1 LDPKHTE
8 KRPEPHHAERTPESA
23 RPTACPRFASLAL
36 ATLATLA
43 LLARPQLA
51 RGEEPPSPSDAL
63 ARELAEAWFEQL
75 YGFDA
80 LEAYRSTDGGLVT
93 EFVIARRWRDG
104 QAQLLIDVRSPPG
117 DRDVALL
124 FLQRRDRSDDVF
136 LLPRDAPRAL
146 KSIERRTAA
155 QLEVSVPG
163 LASRLALLDLRPIAP
178 GELAY
183 RWLGEEQ
190 VDGVS
195 CYLLEGRPEQRDLGF
210 DRVELA
216 ISAQDG
222 GALRTRYFR
231 RGREFRRV
239 SSSATDFGEFDGR
252 RLPERRRIE
261 SPPGRPPL
269 VLELRNAVV
278 EPPLPDSLFTRRS
291 LIVQRFPSF

>member
-1 LDPKHTE
+1 MVVEVDGPPHAGSLSPEDPW
-8 KRPEPHHAERTPESA
+8 TPS
-23 RPTACPRFASLAL
+23 
-36 ATLATLA
+36 
-43 LLARPQLA
+43 
-51 RGEEPPSPSDAL
+51 
-63 ARELAEAWFEQL
+63 
-75 YGFDA
+75 
-80 LEAYRSTDGGLVT
+80 
-93 EFVIARRWRDG
+93 IRRN
-104 QAQLLIDVRSPPG
+104 VRSHTT
-117 DRDVALL
+117 
-124 FLQRRDRSDDVF
+124 RSG
-136 LLPRDAPRAL
+136 RAL
-146 KSIERRTAA
+146 
-155 QLEVSVPG
+155 
-163 LASRLALLDLRPIAP
+163 

-195 CYLLEGRPEQRDLGF
+195 CYLLQGRPEQRDLGF

-222 GALRTRYFR
+222 RALRTRCFR

-269 VLELRNAVV
+269 VLELGNAVV
-278 EPPLPDSLFTRRS
+278 EPPLPDSLFTRKS